1 MGFNHEPSIV
11 KSTPQV
17 QALLMS
23 RKVSFPSIILE
34 ICGLEVGH
42 IQWERLGGEIL
53 PCIMHSMLVCH
64 DYPWLS
70 FGKQLLYD
78 DFETCWNVCFRR
90 KNNLNIIRHEAA
102 LQHWIQD
109 RNRTKTLPQKGP
121 RKCEAEL
128 WSCWG
133 VSERQVK
140 LEDGLINSQNTA
152 KTNTS
157 CWHESRTPRDQGRYL
172 CSSFFIQAC
181 QYPVP
186 AKMDVKEPIGKPQ
199 DS

>member
-90 KNNLNIIRHEAA
+90 KNNLNIIRHESA

-121 RKCEAEL
+121 RKCEAD
-128 WSCWG
+128 
-133 VSERQVK
+133 
-140 LEDGLINSQNTA
+140 DGG
-152 KTNTS
+152 
-157 CWHESRTPRDQGRYL
+157 CGPVEESRKDKWNWRMDSSILRTQQKPTHHVGMSPGHLGTKGATYVHH
-172 CSSFFIQAC
+172 SSFKHVNTLSLPKWMSKSQ
-181 QYPVP
+181 
-186 AKMDVKEPIGKPQ
+186 
-199 DS
+199 